1 MRRLI
6 AFSVLLAVLCLS
18 GWATTYYVDFTG
30 GLDSNS
36 GQTPE
41 LAWKTIAKINSS
53 SFSAG
58 DSILFKRGETWREQL
73 TVPSS
78 GSAGLP
84 ITFGA
89 YGTGVNPIIS
99 GADLIIPGSSWAN
112 HSGNIWV
119 ATVTTQ
125 PYQVFF
131 NGTRGTLVAN
141 HDACVAPLDWF
152 WESNVLY
159 VYGAS
164 DPDTLY
170 TSPGIEAASRQF
182 CIFGNIKSY
191 LAIDGVDVCKTNGT
205 YTLYGC
211 ITVYSGTDITV
222 KNLEA
227 KYGISN
233 IGVIAI
239 SNFTVEDCTSTYAL
253 RAGIFA
259 YNEGGEGGLVI
270 RRNVASHNG
279 YEGILLQGNP
289 TLPRISSA
297 SIYGNTCDAN
307 STGIYCHFTNSANI
321 YDNICTNGHSLA
333 NEEYGIA
340 MESCSSCSVHDNE
353 VGDND
358 NQGISFYG
366 GDSGGN
372 SDYNLIYNNYVHGHT
387 DGPGYAISFGAYAT
401 GFFNGNQVYYNV
413 IPDQKYGILFD
424 HENVGGVVYNNVV
437 YGSSTAGMYIGDV
450 NPGLAIKN
458 NIIYGTTICLN
469 ANAVTTGLVHSNNC
483 YYRESGTAVSY
494 NGSTY
499 TMANV
504 TTFEASAMATD
515 PLMTDPVGGI
525 FTLQSSSPCINAGV
539 DVGLT
544 TDYLENPISG
554 LPDIGAYEYVSGG
567 GPPPVYYVDSSI
579 TDTYVGSATPDFVT
593 YNHLTFEA
601 TGGADYVYKTI
612 ADINACTF
620 VPDDSIYFRK
630 GQTWRE
636 TLTIPSSGTSGHPIT
651 FGAFGTGADPIIDGG
666 GARNNS
672 IYITTQNYIT
682 IQDLHLT
689 GWKNRGIYGT
699 TCDGIVIQRCTIS
712 GGDLDTAITHGIQIQ
727 NTDALHAGIQILN
740 NTIGT
745 ISTTIS
751 EGVTYTGIF
760 VNGVN
765 GAIISGNTVNTT
777 YTKGILLTGSE
788 ALQNTNC
795 TIENNHVYGG
805 YSFGISNLYSD
816 GSIIRYNHIH
826 DIVGGGLG
834 VGQFSDSC
842 QVYYN
847 LIHDLTNDGST
858 TNWNGIDINNN
869 SQNGSCYN
877 NTVYKV
883 HNHCQTL
890 ENATAAC
897 NGWTVK
903 NNIYDATGNTGAA
916 VPMRIYGI
924 TTLTANNNDLRP
936 FSATKDYGSNLV
948 SNPSFE
954 TFTGTA
960 DDGTGDTFTSWTN
973 TLGTGGKNEA
983 VTNADA
989 YLGVTRPIPNG
1000 TYCVK
1005 LTKATGANSIKT
1017 QVSLVAWTPY
1027 EIRYKA
1033 LSNGSGTGQFVIYT
1047 GTSYLMND
1055 GTWGTIEYLTP
1066 LGVTVSDTTW
1076 TQKTLRFIPNVTA
1089 SFWIV
1094 YQNLTN
1100 SQPTYIDDFYV
1111 YRQGDV
1117 VVKYSPA
1124 TINWRPYNFADYKT
1138 LTGQDANSIS
1148 ADPLF
1153 VSTVTPDFHLQ
1164 DTSPCINAG
1173 VNVGLTEDY
1182 AGNPLV
1188 GVPDIGAYEWQG
1200 VDRFPPRLP
1209 LRLPCRVPLRK
1220 GG

>member
-1 MRRLI
+1 MVMHRFSRAFLII
-6 AFSVLLAVLCLS
+6 AFLACLCNPFLRAA
-18 GWATTYYVDFTG
+18 GTTYYVATAGGGGDNAHNGLYPTDEGGSNGPWLTLAYAATHIAAGDTIQIRGGTYQDEIVSWTTNGTSGSRITITNYPTETPIFDGEYTIPIIGAAVVLAGVTEDYFETARGDDPDIGGHEYTGVNAVYYVDSSITDTYVASATPDFTTYNPVTFETTG
-30 GLDSNS
+30 GTDLVY
-36 GQTPE
+36 
-41 LAWKTIAKINSS
+41 KTIADVNACTFVPDDIIYFRK
-53 SFSAG
+53 G
-58 DSILFKRGETWREQL
+58 QTWREQL

-78 GSAGLP
+78 GTSGHP

-205 YTLYGC
+205 YTIYGC

-366 GDSGGN
+366 GDPGGN

-401 GFFNGNQVYYNV
+401 GFFNGNQVYYNL

-554 LPDIGAYEYVSGG
+554 LPDIGAYEYVS
-567 GPPPVYYVDSSI
+567 VYYVDSSI

-593 YNHLTFEA
+593 
-601 TGGADYVYKTI
+601 
-612 ADINACTF
+612 
-620 VPDDSIYFRK
+620 
-630 GQTWRE
+630 
-636 TLTIPSSGTSGHPIT
+636 
-651 FGAFGTGADPIIDGG
+651 
-666 GARNNS
+666 
-672 IYITTQNYIT
+672 
-682 IQDLHLT
+682 
-689 GWKNRGIYGT
+689 
-699 TCDGIVIQRCTIS
+699 
-712 GGDLDTAITHGIQIQ
+712 
-727 NTDALHAGIQILN
+727 
-740 NTIGT
+740 
-745 ISTTIS
+745 
-751 EGVTYTGIF
+751 
-760 VNGVN
+760 
-765 GAIISGNTVNTT
+765 
-777 YTKGILLTGSE
+777 
-788 ALQNTNC
+788 
-795 TIENNHVYGG
+795 
-805 YSFGISNLYSD
+805 
-816 GSIIRYNHIH
+816 
-826 DIVGGGLG
+826 
-834 VGQFSDSC
+834 
-842 QVYYN
+842 
-847 LIHDLTNDGST
+847 
-858 TNWNGIDINNN
+858 
-869 SQNGSCYN
+869 
-877 NTVYKV
+877 
-883 HNHCQTL
+883 
-890 ENATAAC
+890 
-897 NGWTVK
+897 
-903 NNIYDATGNTGAA
+903 
-916 VPMRIYGI
+916 
-924 TTLTANNNDLRP
+924 
-936 FSATKDYGSNLV
+936 
-948 SNPSFE
+948 
-954 TFTGTA
+954 
-960 DDGTGDTFTSWTN
+960 
-973 TLGTGGKNEA
+973 
-983 VTNADA
+983 
-989 YLGVTRPIPNG
+989 
-1000 TYCVK
+1000 
-1005 LTKATGANSIKT
+1005 
-1017 QVSLVAWTPY
+1017 
-1027 EIRYKA
+1027 
-1033 LSNGSGTGQFVIYT
+1033 
-1047 GTSYLMND
+1047 
-1055 GTWGTIEYLTP
+1055 
-1066 LGVTVSDTTW
+1066 
-1076 TQKTLRFIPNVTA
+1076 
-1089 SFWIV
+1089 
-1094 YQNLTN
+1094 
-1100 SQPTYIDDFYV
+1100 
-1111 YRQGDV
+1111 
-1117 VVKYSPA
+1117 
-1124 TINWRPYNFADYKT
+1124 
-1138 LTGQDANSIS
+1138 
-1148 ADPLF
+1148 
-1153 VSTVTPDFHLQ
+1153 
-1164 DTSPCINAG
+1164 
-1173 VNVGLTEDY
+1173 
-1182 AGNPLV
+1182 
-1188 GVPDIGAYEWQG
+1188 
-1200 VDRFPPRLP
+1200 
-1209 LRLPCRVPLRK
+1209 
-1220 GG
+1220 